1 MGDANDERRR
11 MLADLMRTNSYPR
24 AVLDGDALLARPSY
38 CEVSAWGYRI
48 GIGANRPALQRFQ
61 PTGKLDRNNTA
72 GTRNRART
80 ASIERSS
87 NSARRTNDLLGKE
100 PAN

>member
-24 AVLDGDALLARPSY
+24 AVLEADASLARPTY
-38 CEVSAWGYRI
+38 CEVGAWGGRI
-48 GIGANRPALQRFQ
+48 GIGANRPAFINFNRLASLISTR
-61 PTGKLDRNNTA
+61 LSARVTA
-72 GTRNRART
+72 L
-80 ASIERSS
+80 EPPRSRRS
-87 NSARRTNDLLGKE
+87 ANSARRTNDLLGKE